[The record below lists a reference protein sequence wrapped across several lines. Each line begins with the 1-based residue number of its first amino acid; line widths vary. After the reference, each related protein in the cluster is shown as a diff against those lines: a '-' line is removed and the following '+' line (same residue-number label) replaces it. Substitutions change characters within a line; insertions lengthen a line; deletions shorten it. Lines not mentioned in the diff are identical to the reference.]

1 VVTLAPPWT
10 SRLRFALRAWQ
21 GALVIALIGL
31 AAHDI
36 GGLGH
41 PRGNVVFDRW
51 LYEAIEFAAALGCLV
66 RATRVRAER
75 GAWLAIG
82 LALLSTTIGDVLY
95 DFAYGGSPPYPS
107 AADAFY
113 LAFYPLC
120 YVGIG
125 LLLRARVS
133 RFSASLWLDGLM
145 AGLAAAAVGASVLL
159 PVVVGSTHGH
169 PLVVATNLAY
179 PLGDIVLLSVL
190 VFVFAVHGWR
200 PGRAWALIAAG
211 LLLNAVGDGIYLY
224 QTATGTYV
232 EGTYLDLCWPTSL
245 ALIAV
250 AAWHST
256 TRSRQRGGLEQ
267 RTLLGT
273 PVVCGL
279 IGVGVLVAADWTRV
293 HPVAVTLA
301 AATVVLVLGRTA
313 LTFRENLALLAR
325 SRTESLTDAL
335 TGLGNRRKLVADLGA
350 LLDEAP
356 SDGSRLLVIFDLN
369 GFKDYN
375 DSFGHPAGDALL
387 ARLGGKLSAA
397 VAPDGA
403 AYRLGGDEF
412 CILIPASET
421 LLDQA
426 ALALLEQGESFD
438 VSSAFGGVL
447 LPDEAQDTSTALGI
461 ADERLYAHKEQ
472 QPTRRGSAHE
482 LLLRTL
488 AEREPGLREHV
499 AGVASLAVEVARRLG
514 IAGNELDELRLAAE
528 LHDVGKLAIPDAVL
542 LKPGV
547 LDEQEWSFI
556 RQHTLIGQRILAPAA
571 ALTNVGRIVRSTHE
585 DWDGNG
591 YPDGLAGEQ
600 IPLAARVI
608 AACDAFVTITSD
620 RPYRAARSKAEAIRE
635 LRRCSGTQFEPAIVD
650 ALYAVIVERAA
661 DGPASAAAALA

>member
-1 VVTLAPPWT
+1 V
-10 SRLRFALRAWQ
+10 RAWQ
-21 GALVIALIGL
+21 GALVVALIGL

-36 GGLGH
+36 GGVGA

-51 LYEAIEFAAALGCLV
+51 LYEGVEFTAAVGCLA
-66 RATRVRAER
+66 RAVRVRAER

-82 LALLSTTIGDVLY
+82 LALLSTTIGDVIY

-107 AADAFY
+107 PADAFY

-125 LLLRARVS
+125 LLLRARLS

-145 AGLAAAAVGASVLL
+145 AGLAAAAVGASLL
-159 PVVVGSTHGH
+159 TPVVVASTHGS

-179 PLGDIVLLSVL
+179 PLGDVVLLAML
-190 VFVFAVHGWR
+190 VFIFAVNSWR
-200 PGRAWALIAAG
+200 PGRAWTLIAAG

-224 QTATGTYV
+224 QSAIGTYV
-232 EGTYLDLCWPTSL
+232 EGTYVDAFWPTSV
-245 ALIAV
+245 ALIAI
-250 AAWHST
+250 AAWHSAAPT
-256 TRSRQRGGLEQ
+256 RQRGGLEQ

-279 IGVGVLVAADWTRV
+279 IGIGVMVAADSAHV
-293 HPVAVTLA
+293 HPVAVAFA
-301 AATVVLVLGRTA
+301 AATVGLVLARTA
-313 LTFRENLALLAR
+313 LTFRENNELLAR

-350 LLDEAP
+350 LLEAP
-356 SDGSRLLVIFDLN
+356 ASDGSRLLVIFDLN

-397 VAPDGA
+397 VAPDGS
-403 AYRLGGDEF
+403 AYRMGGDEF
-412 CILIPASET
+412 CVLIPASET

-447 LPDEAQDTSTALGI
+447 LPEEAQDASTALGI

-499 AGVASLAVEVARRLG
+499 AGVASLAVAVARRLG

-542 LKPGV
+542 QKPGA
-547 LDEQEWSFI
+547 LDEQEWGFI

-571 ALTNVGRIVRSTHE
+571 ALANVGRIVRSTHE
-585 DWDGNG
+585 NWDGKG
-591 YPDGLAGEQ
+591 YPTDWQA
-600 IPLAARVI
+600 
-608 AACDAFVTITSD
+608 S
-620 RPYRAARSKAEAIRE
+620 RSR
-635 LRRCSGTQFEPAIVD
+635 SPPGSSPPAT
-650 ALYAVIVERAA
+650 R
-661 DGPASAAAALA
+661 SSR